1 MKLIG
6 FLKFLFRFYERIV
19 REEELWIILTKLRVA
34 LMSVLIKNKLID
46 TTLAFVNHK
55 DIQNLHFYRQSD
67 ID

>member
-1 MKLIG
+1 MNALC
-6 FLKFLFRFYERIV
+6 V
-19 REEELWIILTKLRVA
+19 RRSFEIILTKLRVA
-34 LMSVLIKNKLID
+34 LMSVLIRNKLID